1 MSFTKDK
8 DTDNYT
14 TDKRGW
20 EMIKDFIPN
29 DKIIWSPFY
38 SDGKQKQYFAEMGLD
53 IIHED
58 KDFFNSTPNY
68 DIIIDNPPYSKWF
81 EICDRLKE
89 LDTPFILIAKPNC
102 FMTKKFQNLFKE
114 HLQLIIPNNRPTF
127 SHITKKKIGYT
138 PPFGTWYFCYKL
150 GLKNDLT
157 FI

>member
-14 TDKRGW
+14 TDKSGW

>member
-138 PPFGTWYFCYKL
+138 PPFGTWYFCYKMNL
-150 GLKNDLT
+150 PKDLI

>member
-127 SHITKKKIGYT
+127 SHITKKKNWIYPT
-138 PPFGTWYFCYKL
+138 FW
-150 GLKNDLT
+150 DLV
-157 FI
+157 FLLQIRS